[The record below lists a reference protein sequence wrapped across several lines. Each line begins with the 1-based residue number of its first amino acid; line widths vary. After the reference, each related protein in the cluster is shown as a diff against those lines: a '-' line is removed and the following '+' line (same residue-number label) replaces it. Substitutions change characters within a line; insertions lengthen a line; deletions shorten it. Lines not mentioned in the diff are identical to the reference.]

1 MISQDAIPLYVPR
14 GTNIQIS
21 RSKPNNFGRF
31 QAVGEFSTADK
42 ESKYDVLE
50 ALVGL
55 SKGAQLLFLAQKLL
69 RDDSNRIL
77 IPRKLATGSAPYKC
91 LMRSRKEINDSA

>member
-1 MISQDAIPLYVPR
+1 MTINRDAIPLYVPH

-31 QAVGEFSTADK
+31 QAVGEFSTIVRK
-42 ESKYDVLE
+42 SKYDVLE
-50 ALVGL
+50 AMAKL

-77 IPRKLATGSAPYKC
+77 IPRTLAIGSAPYRC
-91 LMRSRKEINDSA
+91 